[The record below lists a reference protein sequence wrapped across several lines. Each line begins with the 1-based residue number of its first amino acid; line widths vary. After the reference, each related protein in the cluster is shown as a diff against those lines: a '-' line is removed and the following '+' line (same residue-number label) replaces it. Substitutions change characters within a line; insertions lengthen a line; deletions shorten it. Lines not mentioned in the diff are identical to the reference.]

1 MDALPAPTYRSDPLN
16 TEGQNGSAC
25 GLSAEDAESWLQAQR
40 LAQATL
46 HPWVFAIA
54 VGAMT
59 LAVVLLLWLGKAS
72 AGAELDSAEVLVPLA
87 PSSMQDDHQR

>member
-1 MDALPAPTYRSDPLN
+1 MDALPAPSCRSRPLN
-16 TEGQNGSAC
+16 GEGPSSGGC
-25 GLSAEDAESWLQAQR
+25 GLSAEDAEAWLQTQQ
-40 LAQATL
+40 LAQATV

-72 AGAELDSAEVLVPLA
+72 AHPELDSAELLVPLVPA
-87 PSSMQDDHQR
+87 GAHDARQR